1 MVLSNTNDDTVTMFE
16 KLTLAISSR
25 EINHINNNNFKECST
40 RSKCKNN
47 INKCANSVT
56 VAKSNNSLDNQKNTF
71 DKTKINTINIMIDD
85 KKIKNPEI
93 INKIQTNKSFCDQK
107 LWEINRV
114 NQILHNKISNGVKS
128 TYSRQNSSTCY
139 IKATST
145 INREKKNKE
154 IMKENM
160 VSFLKVKLNR

>member
-1 MVLSNTNDDTVTMFE
+1 MY
-16 KLTLAISSR
+16 
-25 EINHINNNNFKECST
+25 ST
-40 RSKCKNN
+40 RSECKNN
-47 INKCANSVT
+47 INKCANFVN
-56 VAKSNNSLDNQKNTF
+56 AANSNNSLDNQINTF
-71 DKTKINTINIMIDD
+71 DKTRINTINIMDSE
-85 KKIKNPEI
+85 KIKNPGI
-93 INKIQTNKSFCDQK
+93 INKIQTNKSFCNQK

-154 IMKENM
+154 IKKENM
-160 VSFLKVKLNR
+160 VSFLKVKL